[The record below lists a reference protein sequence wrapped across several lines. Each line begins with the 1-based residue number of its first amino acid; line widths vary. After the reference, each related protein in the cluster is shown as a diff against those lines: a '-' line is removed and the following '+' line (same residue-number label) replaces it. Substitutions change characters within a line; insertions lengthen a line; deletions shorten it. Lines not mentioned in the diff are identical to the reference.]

1 MQCKRADHSELKKNG
16 LIDLAQV
23 GKIVARRAFRTL
35 KLASECLKSSL
46 SLILIK
52 IE

>member
-1 MQCKRADHSELKKNG
+1 LEKNG

-35 KLASECLKSSL
+35 KLAQKMLFDKNRKFVL
-46 SLILIK
+46 A
-52 IE
+52 